1 MTCTDGSIDAHET
14 PVTVV
19 AVGFPAASLSVTVMS
34 KGALPGHV
42 TSTQASVFTAVT
54 GAVPTQVAEPP
65 SDTHRLFTAAPSE
78 AGRFAASEDVVCPH
92 TLNRPWESRSVG
104 PRNCPSVGRETV
116 RLGAV
121 VSTG

>member
-1 MTCTDGSIDAHET
+1 MTCTDGNAEAHET
-14 PVTVV
+14 PVTVF

-34 KGALPGHV
+34 KGAPPGHV

-54 GAVPTQVAEPP
+54 ALLSTHVAEPP
-65 SDTHRLFTAAPSE
+65 SDTQRFLTPAPSE
-78 AGRFAASEDVVCPH
+78 AGRFTASADVVCPH
-92 TLNRPWESRSVG
+92 TLKRPSESRSVG
-104 PRNCPSVGRETV
+104 LRKSPLCGLVTD